1 MESVIRVFDDGF
13 VLALFLQPA
22 QSLVMPKHE
31 PDLDL
36 PAVPDPT
43 LPSHVLK
50 GRGAVSNRPGR
61 YELGERPLEDDGWTR
76 PTARTSGDPD
86 GEPPPLA
93 TKVMLDSSRTIMA
106 HNQSPDVPFD
116 RSVNTYRGCEHGCV
130 YCFARPTH
138 AYLGLSPGLDF
149 ESRLF
154 AKVDAAKLLAKELRK
169 PGYKPDVLALGA
181 VTDVYQPIERR
192 FRITRSVLKVLS
204 DFNHPVGIITK
215 SARVLDDL
223 DLIAD
228 MAKRDL
234 IMVSIS
240 VTSLDRD
247 LARKLEPRASTPPNR
262 LKAIKELSEAGV
274 PVAISVAPIIPA
286 ITDHEIESIIAAGAE
301 AGAKW
306 VNWTLL
312 RLPLE
317 IKDLF
322 IEWLQAHAPGKAT
335 HAMSLISQCHG
346 GIAYRSE
353 WGRRMRGEG
362 PYADMIRLRV
372 EAASRRRGLD
382 KREYDLDCSRFAVP
396 KEPDSQFELFC

>member
-1 MESVIRVFDDGF
+1 MAR
-13 VLALFLQPA
+13 
-22 QSLVMPKHE
+22 HE
-31 PDLDL
+31 PDPDL
-36 PAVPDPT
+36 PLVPDPT
-43 LPSHVLK
+43 LPSQPVK

-61 YELGERPLEDDGWTR
+61 YELGERPLEDDGWS
-76 PTARTSGDPD
+76 PATALASADPD
-86 GEPPPLA
+86 DEPPPLA
-93 TKVMLDSSRTIMA
+93 TKVAFDSSRTIMA

-154 AKVDAAKLLAKELRK
+154 AKTDAARLLAKELKK
-169 PGYKPDVLALGA
+169 PGYQPDVLALGA
-181 VTDVYQPIERR
+181 VTDVYQPIERQY
-192 FRITRSVLKVLS
+192 RITRGVLKVLS
-204 DFNHPVGIITK
+204 DFNHPVGITTK

-228 MAKRDL
+228 MAERRL

-247 LARKLEPRASTPPNR
+247 LARKLEPRASTPLNR
-262 LKAIKELSEAGV
+262 LDAIKRLSDAGV
-274 PVAISVAPIIPA
+274 PVAVSVAPIIPA
-286 ITDHEIESIIAAGAE
+286 ITDHEIETIIAAAAD
-301 AGAKW
+301 AGAHW

-322 IEWLQAHAPGKAT
+322 IEWLAAHFPGKAK
-335 HAMSLISQCHG
+335 HAISLISQCHG

-372 EAASRRRGLD
+372 EAAARRHGLD
-382 KREYDLDCSRFAVP
+382 KREYDLDCTRFAVP
-396 KEPDSQFELFC
+396 KEPDRQFELFC

>member
-1 MESVIRVFDDGF
+1 
-13 VLALFLQPA
+13 
-22 QSLVMPKHE
+22 MPKYE

-43 LPSHVLK
+43 LPNQAVK

-61 YELGERPLEDDGWTR
+61 YELGERPLEDDGWSRATR
-76 PTARTSGDPD
+76 LASGDPD

-93 TKVMLDSSRTIMA
+93 TTVTLDSSRTIMA

-116 RSVNTYRGCEHGCV
+116 RSINTYRGCEHGCI
-130 YCFARPTH
+130 YCYARPTH
-138 AYLGLSPGLDF
+138 AFLGHSPGLDF
-149 ESRLF
+149 ETKLY
-154 AKVDAAKLLAKELRK
+154 AKADAAKLLEKELRR

-181 VTDVYQPIERR
+181 VTDVYQPIERQY
-192 FRITRSVLKVLS
+192 RITRQVLKVLS
-204 DFNHPVGIITK
+204 DFNHPVGITTK

-223 DLIAD
+223 ELIAD

-234 IMVSIS
+234 IMVSMS
-240 VTSLDRD
+240 VTTLDRD

-262 LKAIKELSEAGV
+262 LGAIRKLSEAGV
-274 PVAISVAPIIPA
+274 PVALSVAPIIPA
-286 ITDHEIESIIAAGAE
+286 ITDHEIEAIIAAGAE
-301 AGAKW
+301 ASAGS

-322 IEWLQAHAPGKAT
+322 AEWLVAHAPGKAK
-335 HAMSLISQCHG
+335 HAFSLISQCHG

-353 WGRRMRGEG
+353 WGKRMKGEG
-362 PYADMIRLRV
+362 PYADMIRERV
-372 EAASRRRGLD
+372 EKAARRHGLD
-382 KREYDLDCSRFAVP
+382 KREYNLDCSRFAVP
-396 KEPDSQFELFC
+396 KAPDRQFELFC

>member
-1 MESVIRVFDDGF
+1 MAKYE
-13 VLALFLQPA
+13 P
-22 QSLVMPKHE
+22 E
-31 PDLDL
+31 PDLTL
-36 PAVPDPT
+36 VPDPT
-43 LPSHVLK
+43 LPNQPVK

-61 YELGERPLEDDGWTR
+61 YELGERPLEDDGWSL
-76 PTARTSGDPD
+76 PAARVGGDPD

-93 TKVMLDSSRTIMA
+93 TKVAFDSSRTIMA

-130 YCFARPTH
+130 YCYARPTH

-154 AKVDAAKLLAKELRK
+154 AKADAAKLLIKELKK

-181 VTDVYQPIERR
+181 VTDVYQPIERQY
-192 FRITRSVLKVLS
+192 RITRGVLKVLS
-204 DFNHPVGIITK
+204 DFNHPVGITTK

-223 DLIAD
+223 DIIAD
-228 MAKRDL
+228 MAKRQL

-240 VTSLDRD
+240 VTTLDRA
-247 LARKLEPRASTPPNR
+247 LARKLEPRASTPPRR
-262 LKAIKELSEAGV
+262 LGAIRQLSAAGV

-301 AGAKW
+301 AGAQW
-306 VNWTLL
+306 INWTLL

-322 IEWLQAHAPGKAT
+322 AEWLVAHAPGKAK

-353 WGRRMRGEG
+353 WGKRMKGEG
-362 PYADMIRLRV
+362 SYADMIRLRV
-372 EAASRRRGLD
+372 EAAAKRHGLD

-396 KEPDSQFELFC
+396 KEPDRQFDLFC

>member
-1 MESVIRVFDDGF
+1 M
-13 VLALFLQPA
+13 AMQKP
-22 QSLVMPKHE
+22 E

-36 PAVPDPT
+36 PLVPDPT
-43 LPSHVLK
+43 LPNQAMK

-61 YELGERPLEDDGWTR
+61 YELGERPLEDDGWR
-76 PTARTSGDPD
+76 PPTALASGDPD
-86 GEPPPLA
+86 GEPPALA
-93 TKVMLDSSRTIMA
+93 TKVAFDSSRTIMA

-116 RSVNTYRGCEHGCV
+116 RSVNTYRGCEHGCI

-154 AKVDAAKLLAKELRK
+154 AKADAAKLLAKELRK

-181 VTDVYQPIERR
+181 VTDVYQPIERQY
-192 FRITRSVLKVLS
+192 RITRSVLKVLS
-204 DFNHPVGIITK
+204 DFNHPVGITTK
-215 SARVLDDL
+215 SARVLDDI

-228 MAKRDL
+228 MARRDL

-247 LARKLEPRASTPPNR
+247 LSRKLEPRASTPSNR
-262 LKAIKELSEAGV
+262 LDAIKRLSDAGV
-274 PVAISVAPIIPA
+274 PVAVSVAPIIPA
-286 ITDHEIESIIAAGAE
+286 ITDHEIEAIIDVASVAGAR
-301 AGAKW
+301 W
-306 VNWTLL
+306 VNWTLV

-322 IEWLQAHAPGKAT
+322 VEWLVAHFPGKAK

-353 WGRRMRGEG
+353 WGKRMKGEG

-372 EAASRRRGLD
+372 ETAARRHGLD
-382 KREYDLDCSRFAVP
+382 KREYDLDCTRFAVP
-396 KEPDSQFELFC
+396 REPDRQFELFC

>member
-1 MESVIRVFDDGF
+1 VTALQLWLDCF
-13 VLALFLQPA
+13 VLDLFSSPEQNLA
-22 QSLVMPKHE
+22 MPKQE

-36 PAVPDPT
+36 PLVPDQT
-43 LPSHVLK
+43 LPNQAMK
-50 GRGAVSNRPGR
+50 GRGAVSNPPGR
-61 YELGERPLEDDGWTR
+61 YELGERPLEDDGWSHPSGR
-76 PTARTSGDPD
+76 AGGDPD
-86 GEPPPLA
+86 SEPPTLA
-93 TKVMLDSSRTIMA
+93 TTVGIDSSRTIMA

-116 RSVNTYRGCEHGCV
+116 RSVNPYRGCEHGCI

-154 AKVDAAKLLAKELRK
+154 AKPDAAKLLARELRK
-169 PGYKPDVLALGA
+169 PGYTPDVLALGA
-181 VTDVYQPIERR
+181 VTDVYQPIERQ

-204 DFNHPVGIITK
+204 DFNHPVGITTK

-228 MAKRDL
+228 MAKRSL
-234 IMVSIS
+234 VMVSIS
-240 VTSLDRD
+240 VTSLDRA
-247 LARKLEPRASTPPNR
+247 LARKLEPRASTPSNR
-262 LKAIKELSEAGV
+262 LDAIRQLSAAGV
-274 PVAISVAPIIPA
+274 PVAVSVAPIIPA
-286 ITDHEIESIIAAGAE
+286 ITDHEIEAIIETAAK

-322 IEWLQAHAPGKAT
+322 IEWLLAHFPGKAR
-335 HAMSLISQCHG
+335 HAISLISQCHG

-353 WGRRMRGEG
+353 WGKRMRGEG

-372 EAASRRRGLD
+372 EAAARRHGLD
-382 KREYDLDCSRFAVP
+382 KREYDLDCTRFAIP
-396 KEPDSQFELFC
+396 KEPDRQFELFC

>member
-1 MESVIRVFDDGF
+1 
-13 VLALFLQPA
+13 
-22 QSLVMPKHE
+22 MPKYE

-43 LPSHVLK
+43 LPNQAMK

-61 YELGERPLEDDGWTR
+61 YELGERPLEDDGWSHAK
-76 PTARTSGDPD
+76 ARESGDPE
-86 GEPPPLA
+86 GEPPPL
-93 TKVMLDSSRTIMA
+93 TTSVSLDSSRTIMA

-116 RSVNTYRGCEHGCV
+116 RSVNTYRGCEHGCI

-149 ESRLF
+149 ESRIF
-154 AKVDAAKLLAKELRK
+154 AKADAAKLLAKELRK

-181 VTDVYQPIERR
+181 VTDVYQPSERT

-204 DFNHPVGIITK
+204 DFNHPVGITTK
-215 SARVLDDL
+215 SARVVDDI

-234 IMVSIS
+234 IMVSMS

-262 LKAIKELSEAGV
+262 VEAIRALSAAGV
-274 PVAISVAPIIPA
+274 PVAVSVAPIIPA
-286 ITDHEIESIIAAGAE
+286 ITDHEIEAIIAAAAE

-322 IEWLQAHAPGKAT
+322 IEWLVAHFPGKAK
-335 HAMSLISQCHG
+335 HAISLISQCHG

-353 WGRRMRGEG
+353 WGKRMRGEG

-372 EAASRRRGLD
+372 EAAARRHGLD

-396 KEPDSQFELFC
+396 KEPDRQIELFC

>member
-1 MESVIRVFDDGF
+1 
-13 VLALFLQPA
+13 
-22 QSLVMPKHE
+22 MPKPE

-36 PAVPDPT
+36 PLVPDPT
-43 LPSHVLK
+43 LPNQAMK

-61 YELGERPLEDDGWTR
+61 YELGERPLEDDGWSL
-76 PTARTSGDPD
+76 PTARASGDPD
-86 GEPPPLA
+86 DEPPSLA
-93 TKVMLDSSRTIMA
+93 TKVAFDSSRSVMS

-116 RSVNTYRGCEHGCV
+116 RSVN
-130 YCFARPTH
+130 

-154 AKVDAAKLLAKELRK
+154 AKPDAAKLLAKELRK

-192 FRITRSVLKVLS
+192 YRITRSVLKVLS
-204 DFNHPVGIITK
+204 DFNHPVGITTK
-215 SARVLDDL
+215 SARVLDDI

-234 IMVSIS
+234 IMVSMS

-247 LARKLEPRASTPPNR
+247 LARKLEPRASTPSNR
-262 LKAIKELSEAGV
+262 LDAIKRLSDAGV
-274 PVAISVAPIIPA
+274 PVAVSVAPIIPA
-286 ITDHEIESIIAAGAE
+286 ITDHEIEAIIETAAVAGAR
-301 AGAKW
+301 W
-306 VNWTLL
+306 VNWTLV

-322 IEWLQAHAPGKAT
+322 VEWLVVHFPGKAK

-353 WGRRMRGEG
+353 WGKRMKGEG

-372 EAASRRRGLD
+372 ETAARRHGLD
-382 KREYDLDCSRFAVP
+382 KREYDLDCTRFAAP
-396 KEPDSQFELFC
+396 KEPDRQFEMFC

>member
-1 MESVIRVFDDGF
+1 
-13 VLALFLQPA
+13 
-22 QSLVMPKHE
+22 MPRDEHD
-31 PDLDL
+31 PDLPL
-36 PAVPDPT
+36 VPDQI
-43 LPSHVLK
+43 LPHQAMK

-61 YELGERPLEDDGWTR
+61 FELGERPLEDDGWTQ
-76 PTARTSGDPD
+76 PTARASGDPD

-93 TKVMLDSSRTIMA
+93 TLVTLDSSRTVMA

-116 RSVNTYRGCEHGCV
+116 RSVNTYRGCEHGCI

-138 AYLGLSPGLDF
+138 AFLGLSPGLDF

-154 AKVDAAKLLAKELRK
+154 AKTDAAKLLAKELRK
-169 PGYKPDVLALGA
+169 PGYQPDVLALGA
-181 VTDVYQPIERR
+181 VTDVYQPIERQY
-192 FRITRSVLKVLS
+192 RITRGVLKVLS
-204 DFNHPVGIITK
+204 DFNHPVGITTK

-228 MAKRDL
+228 MAKRRL

-240 VTSLDRD
+240 VTTLDRD
-247 LARKLEPRASTPPNR
+247 VARKLEPRASTPPRR
-262 LKAIKELSEAGV
+262 LEAIRTLSASGV

-286 ITDHEIESIIAAGAE
+286 ITDHEIESIITAGAE
-301 AGAKW
+301 AGAQW

-322 IEWLQAHAPGKAT
+322 IEWLVAHFPGRAK

-353 WGRRMRGEG
+353 WGKRMRGEG

-372 EAASRRRGLD
+372 EAAARRHGLD
-382 KREYDLDCSRFAVP
+382 KREYDLDCARFAVP
-396 KEPDSQFELFC
+396 KEPDRQFELFC